1 MLLKLAFREFSNR
14 RKFTTI
20 FLLNIAF
27 GLCGLMLMQHFRVS
41 FDQVLEGRA
50 KNILGAD
57 LAIEGRGSVPENKI
71 EKVKKE
77 LGPSAQIKK
86 NIGMFTMASHKK
98 ATRLVWFSGLEDGFP
113 FYGGLELEGGGKYPQ
128 NIKLGKN
135 EVWIYP
141 ELKIQLGLKVGD
153 EIGIGAAKYKVADI
167 ISKDHGQTFQMGA
180 MAPKIIVNLK
190 DLNSADLIKKGSSV
204 WYGYYFKVQKNQKEL
219 KSLKASFTEILND
232 NSKRVKTPK
241 NASDNVGRVVNYLND
256 FLGLVSLVA
265 LFLATVGAFYLYRS
279 YLSEQKYSFAT
290 LHSLGLAKS
299 SIFKLYSLHLLILGF
314 MGSLLAVV
322 IVFGLTPLI
331 LSFLGDAVPLKLSYV
346 LDPKAIVL
354 GFLVGVGG
362 CLFIGIPLIIQRVS
376 QNSGNPFHGLGV
388 ESLSL
393 GLVDALLFAP
403 WCIYYCFLSVYVS
416 NSIRVGLI
424 FSAIFLGIS
433 AIIFPVFI
441 WVVTWISNRELSFS
455 LRFIFRDF
463 KRFKTSSV
471 TIFLSLVLG
480 SLLLTLIPNLESSL
494 LQEVER
500 PEDGKLP
507 SLFLF
512 DIQEEQVSP
521 LVKKLEEEKTPL
533 KAITPMIR
541 ARLLEINGKRVEV
554 SLERGLTREE
564 QRERRFRNRGVNLTY
579 RDELGA
585 GEKIIEGKY
594 FTSKYSGEGV
604 PEISVEK
611 RYATRLGIGLGD
623 KLGFEVL
630 GMPVEGLVTS
640 LRSVQWTTFM
650 PNFFIVFQPG
660 VLDDAP
666 KTFLGVIGALSGK
679 NRDEV
684 MLSLYNLFPN
694 ISSVD
699 VTRLIKRILV
709 LLNQMK
715 GALQGMSFLSVLV
728 GFFVVSALVGHQ
740 ANARKKDWALLK
752 TLGFSFE
759 DLRKIQLY
767 SILLLTGGGTL
778 LGVLL
783 SYFVGYLLSYF
794 FFDGLWRP
802 PVLTPF
808 VTWISL
814 TGFGVFVAELAVRK
828 VMRVKPAILLQEA
841 R

>member
-50 KNILGAD
+50 KKILGAD
-57 LAIEGRGSVPENKI
+57 LAITGRGAVPNEKI
-71 EKVKKE
+71 DLVRKE
-77 LGPSAQIKK
+77 LGEKSEFKM
-86 NIGMFTMASHKK
+86 NVGMFTMASHKK
-98 ATRLVWFSGLEDGFP
+98 NTRLVWFSGLEEGFP
-113 FYGGLELEGGGKYPQ
+113 FYGGLELENGGKYPQ

-141 ELKIQLGLKVGD
+141 ELKIQLGIEVGD
-153 EIGIGAAKYKVADI
+153 EIGIGATKYKVADVI
-167 ISKDHGQTFQMGA
+167 AKDHGQTFQMGA

-190 DLNSADLIKKGSSV
+190 DLDSANLVQKGSSV
-204 WYGYYFKVQKNQKEL
+204 RYGYYFKVDKTKNELKEL
-219 KSLKASFTEILND
+219 KGKFTEIIND
-232 NSKRVKTPK
+232 NSKRVKTPT
-241 NASDNVGRVVNYLND
+241 NASENVGRVVNYLND

-290 LHSLGLAKS
+290 LHSLGLGKA
-299 SIFKLYSLHLLILGF
+299 SIFKLYSMHLLILGF
-314 MGSLLAVV
+314 MGSLIAVF

-331 LSFLGDAVPLKLSYV
+331 LGFLGDAVPLKLSYL
-346 LDPKAIVL
+346 LDPRAVIL
-354 GFLVGVGG
+354 GFFVGVGG
-362 CLFIGIPLIIQRVS
+362 CLFIGIPLIIQRVT
-376 QNSGNPFHGLGV
+376 QKAGNPFHGLGV
-388 ESLSL
+388 ENLSLSL
-393 GLVDALLFAP
+393 RDLLLFTP
-403 WCIYYCFLSVYVS
+403 WCIYFCFLSIYVS

-441 WVVTWISNRELSFS
+441 WFVTWVSKRDLSFS

-512 DIQEEQVSP
+512 DIQEEQVQP
-521 LVKKLEEEKTPL
+521 LVQKLKKEQTPL

-541 ARLLEINGKRVEV
+541 ARLLEINGKRIEV

-564 QRERRFRNRGVNLTY
+564 QRERRFRNRGVNLTF
-579 RDELGA
+579 RNELGT

-594 FTSKYSGEGV
+594 FSSKFDGNGV
-604 PEISVEK
+604 PEISIEK
-611 RYATRLGIGLGD
+611 RYAKRLGIEIGD
-623 KLGFEVL
+623 KLSFEVL
-630 GMPVEGLVTS
+630 GMPVEGRVTS
-640 LRSVQWTTFM
+640 IRSVQWTTFM

-666 KTFLGVIGALSGK
+666 KTYLGVIGALSGK

-684 MLSLYNLFPN
+684 MFSLYNLFPN

-699 VTRLIKRILV
+699 VSRLIKRILV

-715 GALQGMSFLSVLV
+715 GALQGMSLLSVLV

-752 TLGFSFE
+752 TLGFSFA
-759 DLRKIQLY
+759 DLRRIQLY

-783 SYFVGYLLSYF
+783 SYLVGYLLSYF